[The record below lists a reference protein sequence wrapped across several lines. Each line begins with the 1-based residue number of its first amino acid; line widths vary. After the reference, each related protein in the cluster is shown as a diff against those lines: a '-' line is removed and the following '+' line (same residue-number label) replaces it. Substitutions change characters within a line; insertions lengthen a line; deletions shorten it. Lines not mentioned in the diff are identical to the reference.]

1 MAAKFFGQFL
11 LENGLINKDQLLG
24 ALDAQRASNPLLG
37 ELAQQR
43 GWLDAAQAARI
54 NERQRA
60 DDRRFGDLAL
70 EMGLLD
76 SGQLIQLLDAQKSGR
91 RLLGE
96 ILLDHGVLSQAQLDQ
111 ALRAHQG
118 DRDIAIHAFE
128 SDMTGHPLA
137 DVATAAIKTCSRLF
151 PRLLKSQCQFS
162 SRIAPSQALPACDT
176 TAHVL
181 VQAAVPLTVGVACD
195 RATTTAIACGFL
207 GIDASHCDDA
217 LAEDALGELVNVLVG
232 YVVKDAMPDDTGYRV
247 TPPRFDIPAD
257 DFVRQPDRAL
267 AIAMVSQLG
276 PFLLILDGG
285 AAS

>member
-11 LENGLINKDQLLG
+11 LENGLIDKNQLLH

-43 GWLDAAQAARI
+43 GWLDAAQSARI

-76 SGQLIQLLDAQKSGR
+76 SAQLIQLLDAQKSGR
-91 RLLGE
+91 RLFGE
-96 ILLDHGVLSQAQLDQ
+96 ILLDQGVLSQAQLDQ
-111 ALRAHQG
+111 ALKAHKE
-118 DRDIAIHAFE
+118 DRDDAINAFE
-128 SDMTGHPLA
+128 SGMAEHPLA
-137 DVATAAIKTCSRLF
+137 GVAAAAIKTCNRLF

-162 SRIAPSQALPACDT
+162 SLIAPSQALPACDT
-176 TAHVL
+176 TAYVRI
-181 VQAAVPLTVGVACD
+181 QAEAPLTIAVACD
-195 RATTTAIACGFL
+195 RATTIRIACGFL
-207 GIDASHCDDA
+207 GIDASECDDT

-232 YVVKDAMPDDTGYRV
+232 YVVKDAMPDDAGYRV
-247 TPPRFDIPAD
+247 TPPGFDIPAD

-267 AIAMVSQLG
+267 AIALVSQLG

-285 AAS
+285 NPS